1 MVDYCDFQAYGPGL
15 SSRLADLAND
25 SKFMYLQCICYMY
38 TCDDQTLACLINQ
51 VKRSTLVTT
60 ATGFISPL
68 CTGPPP
74 PSSLSVT
81 TAALFHSKNR
91 LRACSGVSN
100 VISINLLPFLASLLA
115 APTASPSGLRSPTV
129 PNPVTTSLVLPNSNM
144 SFFTS
149 VSALARPWLIQ
160 LRQFPSVMRPISL
173 RPGWGERTGS

>member
-1 MVDYCDFQAYGPGL
+1 M
-15 SSRLADLAND
+15 SSRLADLAIRSENI
-25 SKFMYLQCICYMY
+25 YLQNINSTLMY
-38 TCDDQTLACLINQ
+38 NNQILVCLISQ

-68 CTGPPP
+68 FTGPPP

-91 LRACSGVSN
+91 LRAFSGVSK
-100 VISINLLPFLASLLA
+100 VISTNLLPFLASLLA

-129 PNPVTTSLVLPNSNM
+129 PNPVTTSLAFPNSNI

-149 VSALARPWLIQ
+149 VSALARP
-160 LRQFPSVMRPISL
+160 
-173 RPGWGERTGS
+173 